1 MIRVLITGAN
11 GQMGQ
16 AMQSIAAQY
25 IAFDFVFLTRK
36 MLDVSNIENCRS
48 IFKKLNPDFCVNF
61 AAYTNVERAED
72 EKELAYHINAEGC
85 KNLAEVCLEFNTTF
99 VHLSTDFVFDGEKT
113 EPYVPT
119 DLPNPINVYGASKL
133 KGEQYI
139 QELLVKYY
147 IVRTSWIYSAFGHNF
162 ENTMLNLAKSKSE
175 INVVNDQIGCPT
187 HAVDICHFILAL
199 IQTHKFGLYHYRGD
213 LICSWYDFAVSIFNK
228 NKIEIKVNPISTAEY
243 PTKARRPKYSVLG

>member
-1 MIRVLITGAN
+1 MIQVLITGAN

-25 IAFDFVFLTRK
+25 VEVNFVFLTRNE
-36 MLDVSNIENCRS
+36 LDISNSKRCRS
-48 IFKKLNPDFCVNF
+48 VFKEKNPDFCVNF

-72 EKELAYHINAEGC
+72 EKELAYRINAEGC

-99 VHLSTDFVFDGEKT
+99 IHLSTDFVFDGEKT
-113 EPYVPT
+113 TPYVPT

-133 KGEQYI
+133 RGEQYI

-147 IVRTSWIYSAFGHNF
+147 IVRTSWVYSAFGHNF
-162 ENTMLNLAKSKSE
+162 KNTMLNLAKSKSQ
-175 INVVNDQIGCPT
+175 ISVVNDQIGCPT
-187 HAVDICHFILAL
+187 HAVDICHFILSL
-199 IQTHKFGLYHYRGD
+199 LQTHKYGLYHYRGD
-213 LICSWYDFAVSIFNK
+213 LICSWYDFAVSIFNE